1 MPSAG
6 SKHTLFSLSVS
17 LSIVTS
23 LLSHAKK
30 ERKKPRSVTGTI
42 KVKNNTKAASRLNKM
57 YFSQD
62 NGENVYFING
72 VIFVF
77 TQHRHTRGIKLYVIY
92 IHLFLCYSHVSNVC
106 ELIYK
111 TVEYFLFFF
120 FSFGGE
126 GRGGGEESGVER
138 KLSFLFFFG
147 FKLKLHL
154 QPVTC
159 SRSFFFYSI

>member
-120 FSFGGE
+120 FSFGGRGQ
-126 GRGGGEESGVER
+126 GRWRR
-138 KLSFLFFFG
+138 KRGRKETFFLILFR
-147 FKLKLHL
+147 L
-154 QPVTC
+154 
-159 SRSFFFYSI
+159 

>member
-1 MPSAG
+1 
-6 SKHTLFSLSVS
+6 
-17 LSIVTS
+17 
-23 LLSHAKK
+23 
-30 ERKKPRSVTGTI
+30 
-42 KVKNNTKAASRLNKM
+42 M

-159 SRSFFFYSI
+159 SRSFFFFYSIWFMRVLWKKRDTYDLQTSFGSKFGSFHKPRLEGEDNMWWFLELSTR